1 MIKSPVKIP
10 KLLQQSLKE
19 RRAKTAD
26 VYRNPLASVL
36 STKLTKRNMN
46 QNNEL
51 FYTLGK
57 TENYQIN
64 EKPMKKVSSDIKI
77 ILKNS
82 DKESRKNYLN
92 ERNCE
97 SPKSKYFYPQATSW
111 RYGWNC

>member
-1 MIKSPVKIP
+1 MIKSTAKIP
-10 KLLQQSLKE
+10 KLQQQSLKE

-26 VYRNPLASVL
+26 VYRNPLASVI
-36 STKLTKRNMN
+36 STKLTKRNVN

-57 TENYQIN
+57 TEEYQNN
-64 EKPMKKVSSDIKI
+64 EKPMKRVSSDVKV
-77 ILKNS
+77 ILENA
-82 DKESRKNYLN
+82 DKESRKNYLHQ
-92 ERNCE
+92 RNSE